1 MKNTFEVINLDD
13 EAEIAA
19 FIEKYGTNKGRRL
32 ANALG
37 LRGNMSN
44 KVANL
49 LSGYAW
55 NKQTA
60 INVRKEGEIETAL
73 MYEKICDRIY
83 SELPPEYR
91 W

>member
-19 FIEKYGTNKGRRL
+19 FLETHKTNKGRRL

-37 LRGNMSN
+37 LRST

-49 LSGYAW
+49 LSGYVW
-55 NKQTA
+55 NKHTA
-60 INVRKEGEIETAL
+60 IITRKEGNIHTAQ
-73 MYEKICDRIY
+73 MYEKICERIY
-83 SELPPEYR
+83 SELPEQYR